1 VRELSEHATRILVV
15 DDDPLFVDSLV
26 YLLQQEG
33 YAALVAP
40 SAEEALG
47 RVKEN
52 PDLVLL
58 DIGLPGLGGVAA
70 CRRIR
75 AESDVPIIMITGRR
89 QEADKIVGL
98 DAGADDYVTKPI
110 AAGELLA
117 RVRAVLRRKRAEPVR
132 QSESAYACGSIRVDA
147 QRRQVLVDGASVE
160 LTPREYDLLLYLLR
174 NQGRVMSRQDILD
187 AVWGPNFFGEEKALD
202 VYISQLRRKVEADV
216 TSPRYIHTV
225 RGVGYRLEDNHG

>member
-117 RVRAVLRRKRAEPVR
+117 RVRAVLRRKRAEPVH